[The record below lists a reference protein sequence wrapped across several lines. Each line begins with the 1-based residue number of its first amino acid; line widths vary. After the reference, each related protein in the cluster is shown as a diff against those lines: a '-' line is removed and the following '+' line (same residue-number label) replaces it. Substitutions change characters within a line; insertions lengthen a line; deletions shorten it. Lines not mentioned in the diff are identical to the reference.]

1 MFIVFVIR
9 KVMQSYV
16 ILPTQP
22 KLLLKNCL
30 AAPARVL
37 SEACVGL
44 PFFWEGF
51 PFFCGGLSFFCG
63 GFP

>member
-1 MFIVFVIR
+1 
-9 KVMQSYV
+9 MQSYV

-30 AAPARVL
+30 AAPASML
-37 SEACVGL
+37 SEACASL
-44 PFFWEGF
+44 PFSWEGF

>member
-30 AAPARVL
+30 AAPTRVL

-44 PFFWEGF
+44 PFSWEGF
-51 PFFCGGLSFFCG
+51 PFFCGGL
-63 GFP
+63 P